1 MSVAVPARVQPH
13 IRVRGRSVAEV
24 GPFWWVATALIL
36 FSAVYFHSKLDP
48 GTRFAIKNLGPSPN
62 YGPSWFQ
69 DQKFGPFTP
78 ADLATFAFAYLA
90 FVRRVGRRDFRVSRL
105 AVYLTIGIAI
115 PIAIGVVVGETN
127 RTHSPFGDWRNLAQG
142 GLIAFGL
149 WSTVLR
155 SERGCLRLAQL
166 FVAIVAGYGGL
177 QLVEYLKGGGELAF
191 YGRTPTADHA
201 TLEYMVAAVA
211 ISLAMLRT
219 RYTRLLW
226 WAGVAIGTV
235 VVVLAFRRYAW
246 VELATVFGVFAL
258 LSGRDRRKYLK
269 GVLAVAM
276 AGAVAIALTWSTL
289 HWSERFA
296 SLNPL
301 VTKSQNALAATNQS
315 HINDILDGLDQIQ
328 AHPVVGLG
336 VGVTYVGQRTA
347 RWKGDAGMVHNGPVE
362 IWIKFGIL
370 GFLLYFVLY
379 GIVFGRIWR
388 RRKGTAVT
396 DVLAW
401 GAGAFLLGN
410 WVINTT
416 VYSWPFGVWEKSVLT
431 FVMVALAFPALS
443 SARSGRK
450 EAA

>member
-1 MSVAVPARVQPH
+1 VSIAVPARVQSH
-13 IRVRGRSVAEV
+13 MRVRVRSVAEV
-24 GPFWWVATALIL
+24 GPLWLAASGLL
-36 FSAVYFHSKLDP
+36 LLCAVYFHSKLDP
-48 GTRFAIKNLGPSPN
+48 GTRFAIKNFGPSPD

-90 FVRRVGRRDFRVSRL
+90 FVYRVGRRDFRVSRL
-105 AVYLTIGIAI
+105 AVYVTVAIAI
-115 PIAIGVVVGETN
+115 AVAGGVVVGETN
-127 RTHSPFGDWRNLAQG
+127 GTHSPFGDWRDLAQG
-142 GLIAFGL
+142 GLVAFGL

-155 SERGCLRLAQL
+155 SERGCVRLAQL

-177 QLVEYLKGGGELAF
+177 QLVEFLQGGGEIAF

-211 ISLAMLRT
+211 VSLAMLRT
-219 RYTRLLW
+219 RYTPLLW
-226 WAGVAIGTV
+226 WAGVAIGTM

-258 LSGRDRRKYLK
+258 LSGRDRKKYLK
-269 GVLAVAM
+269 GVLAVVV
-276 AGAVAIALTWSTL
+276 AGTVAVAVTWSTL
-289 HWSERFA
+289 QWSERFA

-301 VTKSQNALAATNQS
+301 TTKSQNALAATNQS
-315 HINDILDGLDQIQ
+315 HIDDILDGVDQIQ

-336 VGVTYVGQRTA
+336 VGITYVGQRTA

-379 GIVFGRIWR
+379 GILFVRIWK
-388 RRKGTAVT
+388 RRKGTSVT
-396 DVLAW
+396 DLLAW

-410 WVINTT
+410 WLVNST
-416 VYSWPFGVWEKSVLT
+416 VYSWPFGVWEKSVLL
-431 FVMVALAFPALS
+431 FVMVALAFPSVAVRR
-443 SARSGRK
+443 AVPQ
-450 EAA
+450 EAS